1 MLLFLFFIINKNLV
15 LTSLYFLYYI
25 ISTFRPMRLELS
37 PEEEVVASM
46 NMQIIRK
53 NGFTLIEDM
62 HASPGHRFLLKA
74 VPFSRNIIF
83 GAEDVK
89 ELISIL
95 SDNQGECEVMG
106 CYKMDTSDSVCP
118 SRVRAMLASRACRT
132 SVMIGDPLTKSEMQ
146 KLLRSPISIHLLNPW
161 DKILRNLAD
170 LNSPW
175 NCPHGRPTMRHL
187 ADLAAIRYV
196 RCDNTLMVAVPQNVP
211 GHLHPSH

>member
-1 MLLFLFFIINKNLV
+1 
-15 LTSLYFLYYI
+15 
-25 ISTFRPMRLELS
+25 
-37 PEEEVVASM
+37 
-46 NMQIIRK
+46 
-53 NGFTLIEDM
+53 M

-74 VPFSRNIIF
+74 VPFSKNIIF

-95 SDNQGECEVMG
+95 SDNQGEFGVMG

-146 KLLRSPISIHLLNPW
+146 K
-161 DKILRNLAD
+161 ILRNLVD

-187 ADLAAIRYV
+187 ADLAAIRHV
-196 RCDNTLMVAVPQNVP
+196 RCEY
-211 GHLHPSH
+211 